1 MEDIKKTIR
10 YSELVDI
17 YHSLLT
23 KTQSDILID
32 YFHYDLSLSEIASSR
47 NVSRAAVEDALSKG
61 SKKLDEFED
70 KLRIYEKRLEILK
83 NTAKLKRNEENSEII
98 DEIERLVK

>member
-10 YSELVDI
+10 YSELVEI
-17 YHSLLT
+17 YHSLLSQ
-23 KTQSDILID
+23 TQSDILID

-47 NVSRAAVEDALSKG
+47 NVTRSAVEDALRKGIKKIDDFESKL
-61 SKKLDEFED
+61 K
-70 KLRIYEKRLEILK
+70 IYETRQEILK
-83 NTAKLKRNEENSEII
+83 NTAKIARNEQNSQFI